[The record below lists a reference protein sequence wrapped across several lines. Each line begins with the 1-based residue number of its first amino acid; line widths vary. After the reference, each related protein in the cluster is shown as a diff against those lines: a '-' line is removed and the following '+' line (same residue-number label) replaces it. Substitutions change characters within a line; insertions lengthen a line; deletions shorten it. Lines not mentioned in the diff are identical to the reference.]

1 MCVAAVRSCRRLFGR
16 YSSLYKHTHTIY
28 IYNIQSCQYISIYVI
43 YIYKVWWRCAIGAK
57 RDRLYTQYLYIYI
70 LYIHRG
76 RVFLSQTHTTSRRV
90 RVCWRRVSRTVT
102 DDDCGGGKPR
112 ETLRRRGTQ
121 AQYCVASAVMPRD
134 WRQRHR
140 RRQVATRKPRANV
153 RGDGRT
159 TGREGS
165 RCIMCV
171 CTRGRDAYV
180 ARASSSLVCR
190 TSSVRSTK
198 RDGVTYTPAW
208 RLNIKNNNNNIIVYV
223 EGVYI

>member
-1 MCVAAVRSCRRLFGR
+1 MSI
-16 YSSLYKHTHTIY
+16 YKYLCYIY
-28 IYNIQSCQYISIYVI
+28 IYIRCGGGARSGPKETDYIHN
-43 YIYKVWWRCAIGAK
+43 
-57 RDRLYTQYLYIYI
+57 TYIYI